1 MKPETVSLIKKSN
14 QVESDLT
21 QKLGALGAGLVQGN
35 LNGVNF
41 SKISDLLGKL
51 EDLNNNLHSASEASS
66 SGIYQNY
73 TGKWLSTALKVGTV
87 VVFLGAAA
95 IVVYE
100 WIQSSDGSSSGTT
113 GFTATLTTTGMGI
126 AQLINDYCKAHSDT
140 EATAI
145 KSDPPRPKTQVVA
158 IKEIV
163 QHIITML
170 EKTGEEA
177 NDALVKYKAV
187 YPYLPS
193 SIKKVFPDPQY
204 WHMDLVNN
212 AHPLAYKGT
221 PVPVSADAD
230 TDGVTVDREED
241 DAAASDSEVPQLVLS
256 SSSTPP
262 SPDPSS
268 QV

>member
-21 QKLGALGAGLVQGN
+21 LKLGALGQGLLQGN

-41 SKISDLLGKL
+41 SKITDLLGKL
-51 EDLNNNLHSASEASS
+51 EELNNNIHEASASSS
-66 SGIYQNY
+66 SGIYQSY
-73 TGKWLSTALKVGTV
+73 SGKWLSTALKVTTV
-87 VVFLGAAA
+87 VVFLGTAAFV
-95 IVVYE
+95 IYE
-100 WIQSSDGSSSGTT
+100 WSQSSDGTTTGTT
-113 GFTATLTTTGMGI
+113 GFTATLAAAGTGFVQM
-126 AQLINDYCKAHSDT
+126 INDYCKSNSDT

-145 KSDPPRPKTQVVA
+145 KTDPPRPKTQVAA
-158 IKEIV
+158 IKDIV

-204 WHMDLVNN
+204 WHMDLVSNP
-212 AHPLAYKGT
+212 HPLAYSST
-221 PVPVSADAD
+221 PVGVDADAD
-230 TDGVTVDREED
+230 SEQTVERDENDAESSGDGG
-241 DAAASDSEVPQLVLS
+241 PQIILS
-256 SSSTPP
+256 PGNSP
-262 SPDPSS
+262 S
-268 QV
+268 QG